1 MMYFLF
7 ISGFGW
13 LIYVKKIHSSVHEGY
28 WFVFFFPY
36 DVLLGF
42 GIEDMLV
49 L

>member
-1 MMYFLF
+1 MMYFSL
-7 ISGFGW
+7 ISEFGW
-13 LIYVKKIHSSVHEGY
+13 LICAKKVYSSVHEVY

-42 GIEDMLV
+42 SIEDMLA